1 MKDLVQFLLNFF
13 HVQSINLHFVE
24 ECRTGILSEG
34 QSLVVPAEDSHFPE
48 ESKVEVEDLGFT
60 ILSQCE
66 ALYLLLQSRT
76 FVNIFEKHLSKSSLT
91 WGSLGIGPRSLES
104 FDSSGMFAE
113 SGELT
118 DSLGYGELW
127 SDQHQNNQHL
137 PDHCQSF

>member
-34 QSLVVPAEDSHFPE
+34 QSLVVAAEDTHFPE
-48 ESKVEVEDLGFT
+48 ESQVEIEDLGFT

-76 FVNIFEKHLSKSSLT
+76 FVKIFKKHLSKS
-91 WGSLGIGPRSLES
+91 
-104 FDSSGMFAE
+104 
-113 SGELT
+113 
-118 DSLGYGELW
+118 
-127 SDQHQNNQHL
+127 
-137 PDHCQSF
+137 

>member
-91 WGSLGIGPRSLES
+91 
-104 FDSSGMFAE
+104 
-113 SGELT
+113 
-118 DSLGYGELW
+118 
-127 SDQHQNNQHL
+127 
-137 PDHCQSF
+137 